1 MNTQTQ
7 IRKQISINYG
17 LISGGIGVVF
27 SLMLYF
33 MDALYNQDSATQW
46 ITTLISVTIIVL
58 GIVAYKKSNDGLIS
72 LNESIKL
79 GLGISLVSALI
90 TCAYMILLANVIE
103 PDFYNNLFESGKA
116 AALEQNPKMT
126 SEQLDQMV
134 EMQKKFSWVTYPA
147 ILIVNLF
154 IGLVV
159 GLVTGLIVK
168 KSKPEY

>member
-1 MNTQTQ
+1 MNAQTQ

-33 MDALYNQDSATQW
+33 MDALYNQDSTTQW
-46 ITTLISVTIIVL
+46 VTTTISVVIIVL
-58 GIVAYKKSNDGLIS
+58 GIVAYKKSNEGFIS
-72 LNESIKL
+72 LGERIKL
-79 GLGISLVSALI
+79 SLGISLVSALV
-90 TCAYMILLANVIE
+90 TCVYMILLANVIE
-103 PDFYNNLFESGKA
+103 PDFYHNLFESGKA

-147 ILIVNLF
+147 ILIMSLLL
-154 IGLVV
+154 GLVV